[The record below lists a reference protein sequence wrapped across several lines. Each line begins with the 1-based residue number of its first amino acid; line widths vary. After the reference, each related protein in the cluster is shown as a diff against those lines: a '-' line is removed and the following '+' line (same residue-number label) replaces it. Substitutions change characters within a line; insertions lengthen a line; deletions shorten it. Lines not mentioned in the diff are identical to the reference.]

1 MTTASV
7 SETVAAASFPTGT
20 VLAALATV
28 LLVFV
33 SFGVLYLSTVEWR
46 DKRRRRAQEGRGR

>member
-1 MTTASV
+1 METTPSATEFVLS
-7 SETVAAASFPTGT
+7 TNM
-20 VLAALATV
+20 VLAVIAAC

>member
-1 MTTASV
+1 METTPSV
-7 SETVAAASFPTGT
+7 TEFALTTNT
-20 VLAALATV
+20 VLAAIAAG